1 MTHPCRC
8 NLSSG
13 RVFPPPV
20 FESGIPTKHNP
31 FQRHHPYQRDGETG
45 VERLSSAVCCMPHAI
60 KHSVV
65 LPSVR
70 SSHSVLHNIPTTPS
84 KYNNGV
90 KYIVGFWLGKVN
102 TIEIYNNNRTTTTTT
117 TMTTTA
123 TTERIKAGRHSHREK
138 ASAHQLQFQMCLL
151 HVCLKGACGLRVLLP
166 VQWVNCGHCD

>member
-84 KYNNGV
+84 KYKNGV

-102 TIEIYNNNRTTTTTT
+102 TIEYIIITGRRQHDDDDYDSNDR
-117 TMTTTA
+117 
-123 TTERIKAGRHSHREK
+123 RIKAGRHSHRGK

-151 HVCLKGACGLRVLLP
+151 HVCLKGTCGLRVLLP